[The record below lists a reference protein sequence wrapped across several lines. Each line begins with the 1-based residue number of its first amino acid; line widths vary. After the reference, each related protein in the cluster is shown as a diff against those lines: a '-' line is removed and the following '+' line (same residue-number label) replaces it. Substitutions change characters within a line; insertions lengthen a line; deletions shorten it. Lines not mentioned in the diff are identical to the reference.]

1 MNWIS
6 GAMDLPSEDHT
17 VYDNTSTVGHVVAKC
32 GYCPGVARTRE
43 DELPPAIKHDDDCP
57 AGRRW
62 CPAEYLADDGG
73 DDPDQLAEAL
83 ARHRY

>member
-17 VYDNTSTVGHVVAKC
+17 VYGRVHARCATC
-32 GYCPGVARTRE
+32 GGLARERE
-43 DELPPAIKHDDDCP
+43 DGLPPAIKHEDDCP

-62 CPAEYLADDGG
+62 CPAEYVADDGG
-73 DDPDQLAEAL
+73 DDPDHLAEAL